1 MSKNNKKRVAVNSH
15 QSQFVDEGAIDRVK
29 YQNLLEDFLALQKD
43 FVSKKRKLRAVEQK
57 REILLAEVRFLRQR
71 HEFFTKMQSDNLEQS
86 LVPEKDPCMEDRVPK
101 ISSPIEDLV
110 PEKYSSMPYQGK
122 LVGKALRVNT
132 TPKIGLIKGKSVG
145 KKMILLQDQVTLN
158 V

>member
-71 HEFFTKMQSDNLEQS
+71 HEFFMKMQSDSLEQS

-122 LVGKALRVNT
+122 VVGKALRVNT
-132 TPKIGLIKGKSVG
+132 TPKSGLIKGKSVG
-145 KKMILLQDQVTLN
+145 KKMILLQDQLTLN